1 MGNTGLSCCTTP
13 TPPKAVGQGSSA
25 AGKLK
30 VALVGNA
37 NVGKSALFNHLTGMS
52 QHVANWPGKTVEV
65 AEGVLRFR
73 GRELTILDMP
83 GIYSLSTFSI
93 EERVA
98 SDYLIR
104 EKPDIVI
111 NVIDSTALERNL
123 FLTLQLIE
131 LGVPLVIA
139 LNQADTAKKKGLIVS
154 SGKLS
159 EFLGVPVVQTIATKG
174 LGVQELVGVCLEVSD
189 GNIVKFRPAGA
200 DKLRYAEPVEQ
211 RIKKLSGLLTG
222 LKLPYPERYAAIK
235 LLENDAEII
244 KDIKDIKHAEGLP
257 GRCLSFAGMCTRELE
272 QANGEPS
279 SSVISSERYAV
290 AVRIAASTQEK
301 VARPDGLAEK
311 IDELTTHNLLG
322 PIIMVLVLGSIFYL
336 IFTFGNTVSTL
347 IGNFFSGLRPALASP
362 LENLLWEG
370 VVGGFVAGLTLVL
383 PYVLPFYLL
392 LSLLEDT
399 GYITRVAYLLDG
411 IAHRIG
417 FHGKAIIP
425 LLLGYGCSVPACFSC
440 RIMEYDRD
448 RLITAFAVTLVP
460 CTARTVVILALVA
473 AYLGVWWALAIYVFN
488 LIIVA
493 LLAKAAFKILPG
505 EPVGLIMEMPPYRLP
520 TLGVVAK
527 QTFMRIKSLLTV
539 VFPYYIGGGLLL
551 GVLHFSGALGFLNS
565 LLSPVTVGWL
575 GLPAFVGALLVFGV
589 VRKELV
595 VVLPPLIYGTS
606 NLGALFTPAQM
617 IVLTVVTMLYIP
629 CFATMEALRREFG
642 LRKMLFIVAF
652 ELLFA
657 ILVGGLLSVALA
669 EVF

>member
-1 MGNTGLSCCTTP
+1 M
-13 TPPKAVGQGSSA
+13 
-25 AGKLK
+25 K

-73 GRELTILDMP
+73 SRELTIIDLP

-93 EERVA
+93 EEMVT

-104 EKPDIVI
+104 EKPDVVI

-139 LNQADTAKKKGLIVS
+139 LNQADTAKKKGLMVNACKIS
-154 SGKLS
+154 D
-159 EFLGVPVVQTIATKG
+159 FLGVPAVQTIATKG
-174 LGVQELVGVCLEVSD
+174 AGAQELVELSILVAD
-189 GNIVKFRPAGA
+189 GNIVRFQPAWA
-200 DKLRYAEPVEQ
+200 DRLKYAEPVEQ
-211 RIKKLSGLLTG
+211 RIKKLSWLLTG

-235 LLENDAEII
+235 LLENDTEIMG
-244 KDIKDIKHAEGLP
+244 DIKRAEGP
-257 GRCLSFAGMCTRELE
+257 GGRCLAAAGMCTRELE

-279 SSVISSERYAV
+279 SSVISSERYAI
-290 AVRIAASTQEK
+290 AARIAASTQEM
-301 VARPDGLAEK
+301 VARSGSRLSEQ

-322 PIIMVLVLGSIFYL
+322 PIIMALVLGSIFFL
-336 IFTFGNTVSTL
+336 IFSFGNTASSA
-347 IGNFFSGLRPALASP
+347 IGNFFSGLKPASASP
-362 LENLLWEG
+362 FENLLWEG

-399 GYITRVAYLLDG
+399 GYITRVAYLMDG

-473 AYLGVWWALAIYVFN
+473 TYLGVWWALAIYVFN
-488 LIIVA
+488 LIVVA

-505 EPVGLIMEMPPYRLP
+505 EPVGLIMEMPPYKLP
-520 TLGVVAK
+520 TLRVVAK

-551 GVLHFSGALGFLNS
+551 GVLHFSGVLGFLNS

-575 GLPAFVGALLVFGV
+575 GLPAFAGALLVFGI

-595 VVLPPLIYGTS
+595 VVLPPLLYGTS
-606 NLGALFTPAQM
+606 NLGALFTPPQM
-617 IVLTVVTMLYIP
+617 IVLTVVTILYIP
-629 CFATMEALRREFG
+629 CLATMEALRREFG
-642 LRKMLFIVAF
+642 LRKMLFITSF
-652 ELLFA
+652 ELVFA

-669 EVF
+669 ATGLP